1 MTPTINT
8 TNSINT
14 NNTNNT
20 NKDNKDNKDKGEKAA
35 AAAVGQEER
44 GVKRPLPVPKKR
56 NKGAKPRHRNNIRR
70 AGAPSSPRP
79 HRLPFLGG
87 YSIDM
92 VDIDMIGIDTTGTDM
107 IGTGMIGIDIDMR
120 APNRRSTSRPKQYF
134 E

>member
-20 NKDNKDNKDKGEKAA
+20 NKVKGEKAA
-35 AAAVGQEER
+35 AAAAAGGQEER

-56 NKGAKPRHRNNIRR
+56 AKGTKPILKR
-70 AGAPSSPRP
+70 AQRTTIGGQVRPAVHAPIACLSS
-79 HRLPFLGG
+79 GVTV
-87 YSIDM
+87 IEM
-92 VDIDMIGIDTTGTDM
+92 VDIDMIGIDATGTDM
-107 IGTGMIGIDIDMR
+107 IGTDMIGIDIDMR
-120 APNRRSTSRPKQYF
+120 APNRRSTSRPKHYF